1 MPACVRDSTN
11 LITTSFFLLFC
22 IASALV
28 RRSAN
33 IRIAA
38 ISCTKA
44 CEARSARITGRDQIF
59 QWKTGSSDTKHSLV
73 RSDRIFDNRTPIVF
87 ILEFTSVFQVVFSFI
102 FLSRFSSLSQKVLR
116 DKVHRF
122 YLLVRR
128 AFCFITFDTSTR
140 CGEEIWFTAPLFLF
154 SGLLVFVQLVHNS
167 ISFPSSDKTA
177 TLFPR
182 HPQSRCIFTFLFI

>member
-44 CEARSARITGRDQIF
+44 CEARSARITGGDQIF
-59 QWKTGSSDTKHSLV
+59 QWKTGSSDTKLV
-73 RSDRIFDNRTPIVF
+73 RSDRIFDNSTPIAF
-87 ILEFTSVFQVVFSFI
+87 ILEFTSVFQVAFSFI
-102 FLSRFSSLSQKVLR
+102 FLSCFSSLSQKGLQ

-122 YLLVRR
+122 YLLARR

-140 CGEEIWFTAPLFLF
+140 RGEEIWFTAPLFLF

-177 TLFPR
+177 ALLPR
-182 HPQSRCIFTFLFI
+182 HPQSRYIFTFLFI